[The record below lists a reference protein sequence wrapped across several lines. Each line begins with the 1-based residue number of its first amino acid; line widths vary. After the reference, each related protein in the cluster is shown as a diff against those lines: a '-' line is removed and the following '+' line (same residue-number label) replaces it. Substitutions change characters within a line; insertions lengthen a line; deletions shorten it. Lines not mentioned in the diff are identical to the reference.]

1 VSGLLVAGTGSDA
14 GKSVVV
20 AGICRWLAGRGVKV
34 APFKAQN
41 MSLNS
46 AVTPDGTEVGRA
58 QAAQAAAAGVL
69 PEAAMN
75 PILLKPTSERS
86 TQLVVMGRPFAE
98 VDARSYRQ
106 LMPQLR
112 PVVLDA
118 LGGLRRRFDVVVCEG
133 AGSPAEINLR
143 DGDLVNLGLARAA
156 GLPVVVVGDID
167 RGGVFASLFGTL
179 ALLDAADQALVA
191 GFLVNKFRG
200 DEAILRPG
208 LEQLCR
214 LTGRPVLGV
223 LPWRPGLWLDAE
235 DSLALAGPRD
245 ELPPLGG
252 DRVVVAVVRLRWLS
266 NFTDLD
272 ALVAEPG
279 VVVRFTESPA
289 DVLDADLAVVP
300 GTKATVSDLAWLRAS
315 GLDQALVARARRAL
329 PTLGICGGYQLL
341 GERIV
346 DHVESDA
353 GEVAGLG
360 VLPVETVFHP
370 DKILTNP
377 TGSVPWLGGVPVA
390 GYEIHH
396 GRTRALT
403 GEPVFA
409 GEGDLGCRMGA
420 VVGIGWHGVF
430 DGDQFR
436 RAFLGWVAAARG
448 LDWVAG
454 QRPFAA
460 VRQQR
465 LDALGDL
472 VATHADTAAL
482 DRLIERGAP
491 AGLPFVPPG
500 RPV

>member
-1 VSGLLVAGTGSDA
+1 
-14 GKSVVV
+14 
-20 AGICRWLAGRGVKV
+20 
-34 APFKAQN
+34 
-41 MSLNS
+41 
-46 AVTPDGTEVGRA
+46 
-58 QAAQAAAAGVL
+58 
-69 PEAAMN
+69 
-75 PILLKPTSERS
+75 
-86 TQLVVMGRPFAE
+86 
-98 VDARSYRQ
+98 
-106 LMPQLR
+106 MPRLR

-118 LGGLRRRFDVVVCEG
+118 LGSLRRRFDVVVCEG

-208 LEQLCR
+208 LEQLRR

-245 ELPPLGG
+245 ELPQLGA

-266 NFTDLD
+266 NFTDVD
-272 ALVAEPG
+272 ALTAEPG
-279 VVVRFTESPA
+279 VVVRFTESAA
-289 DVLDADLAVVP
+289 DVLSADLVVVP

-315 GLDQALVARARRAL
+315 GLDQALVARARRGL

-346 DHVESDA
+346 DRAESDA

-360 VLPVETVFHP
+360 VLPVETVF
-370 DKILTNP
+370 
-377 TGSVPWLGGVPVA
+377 
-390 GYEIHH
+390 
-396 GRTRALT
+396 
-403 GEPVFA
+403 A
-409 GEGDLGCRMGA
+409 GEGDPGCRIGA

-448 LDWVAG
+448 LDWVPG

-465 LDALGDL
+465 LDTLGDL
-472 VATHADTAAL
+472 VAAHADTAAL

-500 RPV
+500 RPA